1 MKWSINA
8 GSIFGIKLRIHAT
21 FFLLPLFVFASD
33 ISRGLH
39 HAFLSVFFVCAIF
52 VCVVIHELAHSLVA
66 RWFGREPKSITLL
79 PIGGVAT
86 IDRMPTKPA
95 QEIAISIVGP
105 ATNILIAIVLAIVG
119 GETLVAALRNS
130 NLTASQLFITNL
142 IAANIVLAVFNLIP
156 ALPMDGGRVL
166 RSILALKFD
175 YLRATLWAA
184 AIGKVIALLLIVY
197 GFFSQDFWLAMIGFF
212 IYSGANSERQQAI
225 MQSMFSGTPPGEA
238 TTPGFAN
245 PEQDEETIQRQS
257 GGF

>member
-8 GSIFGIKLRIHAT
+8 GRLFGIKFRIHAT
-21 FFLLPLFVFASD
+21 FFLLLLYVFLSD
-33 ISRGLH
+33 IKEGFGQ
-39 HAFLSVFFVCAIF
+39 AGLSVLFVCAIF
-52 VCVVIHELAHSLVA
+52 ACVVIHELSHSLVA
-66 RWFGREPKSITLL
+66 RRFGREPKSITLL
-79 PIGGVAT
+79 PIGGIAA
-86 IDRMPTKPA
+86 IDMMPTKPS

-119 GETLVAALRNS
+119 GETLAAALRNS

-166 RSILALKFD
+166 RSVLALKFD

-184 AIGKVIALLLIVY
+184 AVGKAIAMLLIVY

-225 MQSMFSGTPPGEA
+225 MQSQFIGTRPGEA
-238 TTPGFAN
+238 TTARFAN
-245 PEQDEETIQRQS
+245 LERDEEIIRRQS
-257 GGF
+257 DGF